1 MEISIFPF
9 FPFPSELTTPHG
21 TPHGTPQ
28 GPHNQR
34 NQEGCSFAAPGLRTN
49 LMPQI
54 RITVTL
60 GG

>member
-1 MEISIFPF
+1 MEIPWTFQFSH
-9 FPFPSELTTPHG
+9 SSLS
-21 TPHGTPQ
+21 PQ

-49 LMPQI
+49 LTPQI